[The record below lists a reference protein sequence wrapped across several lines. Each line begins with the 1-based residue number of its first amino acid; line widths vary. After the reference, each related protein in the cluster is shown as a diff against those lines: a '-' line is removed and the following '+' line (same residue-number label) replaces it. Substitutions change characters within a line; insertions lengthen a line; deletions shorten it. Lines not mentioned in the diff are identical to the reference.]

1 MLESAAGITHIRMLY
16 LQLLYRCNFSC
27 KHCFHGDLL
36 ASRDSFTAEQAT
48 AMIDHF
54 QTTYFLQAVTLLGG
68 EPLLYPDLAA
78 VARHAKAR
86 GLGVEICT
94 NGHPGFRERLR
105 QVAPY
110 LDKFRVSLD
119 GLRANHD
126 SIRQRGSFDGA
137 LQMIDV
143 ARGMGIPAG
152 ATMTVTERNLDDVV
166 PLAVLLQER
175 GVGELK
181 LHCLRIV
188 GNATSHA
195 DMQMPD
201 PVRFPGLHE
210 AIQAAGLDLT
220 VLYDSDLAPARRA
233 DPVPRR
239 RQTGRID
246 RIESDPR
253 GGLTFSCK
261 ASGHN
266 INSFRWDKDHEII
279 RHEPTAADELALG
292 VPDVI
297 YQTAVA

>member
-1 MLESAAGITHIRMLY
+1 MLESVAGITQIRMLY

-36 ASRDSFTAEQAT
+36 ASSDAFTAEQAT

-54 QTTYFLQAVTLLGG
+54 QATYSLEAVTFLGG
-68 EPLLYPDLAA
+68 EPLLYPDLAT
-78 VARHAKAR
+78 VALHAKSR
-86 GLGVEICT
+86 GLGVEVCT

-105 QVAPY
+105 QVAPH

-119 GLRANHD
+119 GLSANHD

-137 LQMIDV
+137 LQMIDF
-143 ARGMGIPAG
+143 AHGLGIPTG
-152 ATMTVTERNLDDVV
+152 ATMTVTDRNLDDVV
-166 PLAVLLQER
+166 PLARLLHQR

-188 GNATSHA
+188 GNATRHT
-195 DMQMPD
+195 DMQVPD
-201 PVRFPGLHE
+201 PVRYPGLHE
-210 AIQAAGLDLT
+210 AIHAAGLSLT
-220 VLYDSDLAPARRA
+220 VLYDSDLSPAPRDEVA
-233 DPVPRR
+233 PRLH
-239 RQTGRID
+239 QGGRID

-266 INSFRWDKDHEII
+266 INSFRWDKNAKII
-279 RHEPTAADELALG
+279 HHEPKDVDELAVG

-297 YQTAVA
+297 YRAAAI

>member
-1 MLESAAGITHIRMLY
+1 MLDSAAGITHIRMLY

-54 QTTYFLQAVTLLGG
+54 QTTYFLEAVTFLGG

-78 VARHAKAR
+78 VAMHAKAR

-105 QVAPY
+105 QVAPH

-119 GLRANHD
+119 GMGANHD

-137 LQMIDV
+137 LQMIDL
-143 ARGMGIPAG
+143 ARSLGIPTG
-152 ATMTVTERNLDDVV
+152 ATMTVTDRNLNDVV
-166 PLAVLLQER
+166 PLAKLLQDR

-195 DMQMPD
+195 DMQVPD
-201 PVRFPGLHE
+201 PVRYPGLHE
-210 AIQAAGLDLT
+210 DIQAARLGLT
-220 VLYDSDLAPARRA
+220 VLYDSDLAPARRDDLA
-233 DPVPRR
+233 PRR

-253 GGLTFSCK
+253 GALTFSCK

-266 INSFRWDKDHEII
+266 INSFRWDKDNQII
-279 RHEPTAADELALG
+279 RHEPKAADELTIG

>member
-36 ASRDSFTAEQAT
+36 TSRDAFTAAQVT
-48 AMIDHF
+48 GMIDHF
-54 QTTYFLQAVTLLGG
+54 QTTYFLEAVTFLGG

-78 VARHAKAR
+78 VALHAKSR

-105 QVAPY
+105 QVAPH
-110 LDKFRVSLD
+110 LDTVRVSLD
-119 GLRANHD
+119 GLNANHD

-137 LQMIDV
+137 LQMIDYTHSL
-143 ARGMGIPAG
+143 GIPTG

-166 PLAVLLQER
+166 PLARLLDER

-195 DMQMPD
+195 DMQVPD
-201 PVRFPGLHE
+201 PARYPGLYE
-210 AIQAAGLDLT
+210 TIQTAGLGLT
-220 VLYDSDLAPARRA
+220 VLYDSDLSPAPRDEMA
-233 DPVPRR
+233 PRL
-239 RQTGRID
+239 RQGGRID

-266 INSFRWDKDHEII
+266 INSFRWDKEAEII
-279 RHEPTAADELALG
+279 HHEPKAADEFTVG

-297 YQTAVA
+297 YRTAPV

>member
-1 MLESAAGITHIRMLY
+1 MLESVAGITHIRMLY

-36 ASRDSFTAEQAT
+36 ASRDAFTAAQAT
-48 AMIDHF
+48 AIIDHF

-78 VARHAKAR
+78 VARHAKTR

-119 GLRANHD
+119 GLAATHD
-126 SIRQRGSFDGA
+126 FIRQRGSFDGA
-137 LQMIDV
+137 LHMIDV
-143 ARGMGIPAG
+143 ARGLGILTG

-166 PLAVLLQER
+166 RLAKLLQER
-175 GVGELK
+175 GVTELK

-195 DMQMPD
+195 DMQTPD
-201 PVRFPGLHE
+201 PVRFPGLHDT
-210 AIQAAGLDLT
+210 IQAADLDLT
-220 VLYDSDLAPARRA
+220 VLYDSDLSPAPHNEIAS
-233 DPVPRR
+233 RR
-239 RQTGRID
+239 RRTGRID

-266 INSFRWDKDHEII
+266 INSFRWDKENEII
-279 RHEPTAADELALG
+279 RHEPKAADELTIG
-292 VPDVI
+292 VPDVT
-297 YQTAVA
+297 YRTAAA